1 MPIYH
6 KLGQIPQ
13 KRHTIFENPGG
24 GLYYEQLFGTIGF
37 DGMSSLLYHV
47 HRPTM
52 VSEIRPALDV
62 RPKIA
67 VERNMTARLLKG
79 FQVAP
84 KDDFLESREPVLVN
98 NDVHVSLAAPKK
110 SMRSYFYKN
119 ADADELIFIHKG
131 KGTLRTFVGNI
142 PFEYGD
148 YLVIPRGM
156 IFQIDFDTEDNRLL
170 IAESFHP
177 IYTPKRYRNWFGQL
191 LEHSPYCERDY
202 KLPQH
207 LETHDEKG
215 DFVMKIRKQGMLHE
229 LHYTTHPFDVVGW
242 DGYNFPYAF
251 SIHNFEPITGRV
263 HQPPPVHQT
272 FETSAFVV
280 CSFCPRLYD
289 YHPKAIPAPY
299 NHSNIDSDE
308 VLYYVDGDFMS
319 RNNIAQG
326 HITLHPAGIPHG
338 PHPGA
343 YERSIGKTST
353 EELAVMIDTFRPL
366 MITENALKIDDG
378 VYYQSWLE
386 GSGDHKGEILS
397 Q

>member
-1 MPIYH
+1 MPVYH
-6 KLGQIPQ
+6 RMGQIPP
-13 KRHTIFENPGG
+13 KRHTQFEKPGG

-37 DGMSSLLYHV
+37 DGMSSLMYHI

-52 VSEIRPALDV
+52 VREIISTTNV
-62 RPKIA
+62 SPKIA
-67 VERNMTARLLKG
+67 VERNIHSRMLKG
-79 FQVAP
+79 FDVPPA
-84 KDDFLESREPVLVN
+84 DDFLDSRTTLLVN
-98 NDVHVSLAAPKK
+98 TDIHIGVAAPRT
-110 SMRSYFYKN
+110 SLRNYFYKN
-119 ADADELIFIHKG
+119 TDADELLFIHRG
-131 KGTLRTFVGNI
+131 TGTLRTFLGNI
-142 PFEYGD
+142 RFEYGD

-156 IFQIDFDTEDNRLL
+156 IYQIDFDTTDNRILY
-170 IAESFHP
+170 AESFHP

-202 KLPQH
+202 KLPEA
-207 LETHDEKG
+207 LETHDEQG
-215 DFVMKIRKQGMLHE
+215 DFLIKIKKQGYLHE
-229 LHYTTHPFDVVGW
+229 VVYASHPFDVVGW
-242 DGYNFPYAF
+242 DGYNFPYGF

-272 FETSAFVV
+272 FETKAFVV

-308 VLYYVDGDFMS
+308 MLYYVDGDFMS
-319 RNNIAQG
+319 RNNVDKGYIS
-326 HITLHPAGIPHG
+326 LHPGGIPHG

-366 MITENALKIDDG
+366 QITEAALHIDDG
-378 VYYQSWLE
+378 VYYQSWL
-386 GSGDHKGEILS
+386 
-397 Q
+397 